1 MNKKFTLKDF
11 MRILMKHWWVFL
23 VSLVFCFAGLYL
35 LNNKGSE
42 TEEMQFQTSAQVLV
56 YPTKQNTI
64 SMATLADVVRSKDVL
79 GDALKK
85 YNHRFK
91 GKALKY
97 TELKKILTT
106 AGGGDSQVITITV
119 SDKTEKRSKYLVTEI
134 SKEFAKD
141 VKKLFPV
148 QNVSIISRAT
158 AVEGNNAQES
168 MKHSEKMS
176 TKKLIVFAIAA
187 GLILGVIVAFTIEIT
202 TNVLRKK

>member
-1 MNKKFTLKDF
+1 M
-11 MRILMKHWWVFL
+11 
-23 VSLVFCFAGLYL
+23 
-35 LNNKGSE
+35 
-42 TEEMQFQTSAQVLV
+42 
-56 YPTKQNTI
+56 
-64 SMATLADVVRSKDVL
+64 
-79 GDALKK
+79 
-85 YNHRFK
+85 
-91 GKALKY
+91 
-97 TELKKILTT
+97 TT

-134 SKEFAKD
+134 SKEFTKD